1 MGGIHEKDGAA
12 ARLGVGSPRLQTV
25 FLHASWA
32 ATFAV
37 AGLIPTFRG
46 VIPSA
51 FKNCRT
57 CVGLRVIPV
66 KAAILAAASA
76 TVAGGRC

>member
-1 MGGIHEKDGAA
+1 
-12 ARLGVGSPRLQTV
+12 LGFGSPRLQTV
-25 FLHASWA
+25 FLNAAWAS
-32 ATFAV
+32 TFAL
-37 AGLIPTFRG
+37 AGSIPIVRG
-46 VIPSA
+46 FIPSA